1 MVVPGGRP
9 AHTAAGQEWESGA
22 RRLPR
27 QEGDGAGV
35 GAHCGGKSHDPSTPS
50 PSGSPWHEQLQCG
63 NPEPGAAPSPKKG
76 SGSLLLPGGSI
87 QQLQPQLRTSP
98 RSVHTHGHHR
108 LPYYSQ
114 AAPHSRLHT
123 ARVSSVEYPTRTPI
137 YPLYSKRR
145 RQQTQG

>member
-1 MVVPGGRP
+1 MGQGWGHTVVGSPM
-9 AHTAAGQEWESGA
+9 
-22 RRLPR
+22 
-27 QEGDGAGV
+27 
-35 GAHCGGKSHDPSTPS
+35 TPPPLS
-50 PSGSPWHEQLQCG
+50 PSGSPWHEQLQGG
-63 NPEPGAAPSPKKG
+63 NPEPGAAAKKG